1 MRKYNY
7 SLFITCGIIVT
18 LFSSCSNTERLDV
31 QYSFAVARD
40 VEYDVADFD
49 QIQFTPGQQLDLG
62 FYEGSAWIQLNIENT
77 GKPLSVVVMCGDLIN
92 RNYRFYEL
100 DTLSN
105 SLLPYDPDLDLAY
118 QDHRTYNFAKPNFQ
132 IDLDEN
138 EKKTFYITT
147 TSDGRILQ
155 GSPLLVSL
163 NEFHAIKERTLL
175 FDIIFYGAI
184 ALLVLIN
191 LFYFQSVKSNIYY
204 FYGAYILS
212 SCLMY
217 LFVEGRLYGL
227 GLSHATIDH
236 MMFVAIRMWILTSI
250 LFATQFLKTK
260 ETNFRFYQ
268 FIIALLILTLGGAT
282 LYQFFFPDSISTLHM
297 TENLLGFLWI
307 MLSLAV
313 VGISYRKRKL
323 ESTYYLIAFSAFIF
337 FVTLGLLDSHLTMLP
352 GDPFSYFKIGTIF
365 EFIGFTYF
373 ITVLIKKKL
382 KTSEQLEKD
391 LALTRQE
398 LGEKQKALDVDSK
411 IKKTDFANIFKLV
424 ESSLSTEAE
433 WDEFKV
439 RFDQLQ
445 PDFYN
450 QLLRKH
456 PGLSKSEVRLLIL
469 IHIGYSQKEIADILR
484 IAPDSVKKGRNRA
497 RKKLEVPSE
506 VRLEDF
512 LLQFYK
518 K

>member
-1 MRKYNY
+1 M
-7 SLFITCGIIVT
+7 SLFA
-18 LFSSCSNTERLDV
+18 SCSNTEQLEL
-31 QYSFAVARD
+31 QYEFAVASD

-49 QIQFTPGQQLDLG
+49 QIQFTPGQHLDLG
-62 FYEGSAWIQLNIENT
+62 FYKGCAWIKLDIENT
-77 GKPLSVVVMCGDLIN
+77 GMPQSVVVMCGDLIN
-92 RNYRFYEL
+92 QNYRFYQL
-100 DTLSN
+100 DTISN
-105 SLLPYDPDLDLAY
+105 SLLPYNPERDIDY
-118 QDHRTYNFAKPNFQ
+118 HDHRTYNFAKPNFQ
-132 IDLDEN
+132 IDLGAN
-138 EKKTFYITT
+138 EKTTIYISTS
-147 TSDGRILQ
+147 SDGRILQ
-155 GSPLLVSL
+155 GSPILVSL
-163 NEFHAIKERTLL
+163 NEFHTIKERTLL

-184 ALLVLIN
+184 AILVLIN

-204 FYGAYILS
+204 YYGAYILS

-236 MMFVAIRMWILTSI
+236 MMFVAIRVWILTSI
-250 LFATQFLKTK
+250 LFTTQFLKTK
-260 ETNFRFYQ
+260 ETNYRFYQ
-268 FIIALLILTLGGAT
+268 FIIVLLILTLGGAT
-282 LYQFFFPDSISTLHM
+282 VYQFLFPDFSISTLHM

-307 MLSLAV
+307 VLSLV
-313 VGISYRKRKL
+313 VVAISYRKRKL
-323 ESTYYLIAFSAFIF
+323 ESTYYLIAYSALLF
-337 FVTLGLLDSHLTMLP
+337 FVTLGLVDSHMTMLP

-373 ITVLIKKKL
+373 IAVLIKKKL
-382 KTSEQLEKD
+382 NTSDQLEKE
-391 LALTRQE
+391 LARTRRE
-398 LGEKQKALDVDSK
+398 LGEKQKALDDGRK

-450 QLLRKH
+450 QLLRTH

-469 IHIGYSQKEIADILR
+469 IHIGYSQKEIAGILR

-497 RKKLEVPSE
+497 RKKLEVPSA
-506 VRLEDF
+506 VRLEEF